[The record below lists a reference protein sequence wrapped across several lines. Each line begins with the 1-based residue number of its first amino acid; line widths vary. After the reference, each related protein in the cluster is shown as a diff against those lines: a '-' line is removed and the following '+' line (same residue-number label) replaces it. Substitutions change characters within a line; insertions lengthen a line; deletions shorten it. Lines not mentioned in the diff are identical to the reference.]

1 MNKNTI
7 NDEELGAVSGGVA
20 GWSGSRGNYVNCGSH
35 IVYTVYHGEKLSSI
49 APRFG
54 VTVEEIEE
62 WNGLKAHGI
71 LKDGQKLTIYPRA
84 ML

>member
-1 MNKNTI
+1 MNQNKI
-7 NDEELGAVSGGVA
+7 YDEELGAVSGGVA
-20 GWSGSRGNYVNCGSH
+20 GWSGSCGNYVNCGSH

-54 VTVEEIEE
+54 VTVEEIEK
-62 WNGLKAHGI
+62 WNGLKTKGI
-71 LKDGQKLTIYPRA
+71 LKDGQKLTIYPRT